1 MKVYTTADDT
11 GLVWTDPEI
20 FKRFA
25 IGHLIRHAKTPDEL
39 KEAYANYAGM
49 SADDLVNSKDTA
61 GSWDVRDDVS
71 EDDLNKMLDE
81 PETYNNLSLRD
92 LYESN
97 DDTDPFG
104 KDFYDF
110 LDSTMPE
117 RDIPEEEKAALE
129 KANFKD
135 PSMLKAYAQDIY
147 DTLSEADSPE
157 LNGLAK
163 LYSVKDIYDKMANS
177 EPGTD
182 WDDSGTV
189 DAFVDGLMED
199 AKGRWHELEETSEDV
214 NNDGDIDVVTKDV
227 DNDGTADEA
236 TVIADD
242 KREAEDATSKAASEM
257 DVEPSIK
264 DTMIDVAKKAAK
276 QQMKD
281 EADKE
286 IIDKDIS
293 DDLSDL
299 LSSEM
304 DSTGN
309 LKLSGNILNALRDIR
324 F

>member
-1 MKVYTTADDT
+1 MKVYSTNDDA

-25 IGHLIRHAKTPDEL
+25 IGPLIAHAKTPEEL
-39 KEAYANYAGM
+39 KEAYVSYAGM
-49 SADDLVNSKDTA
+49 SADDLVNHRDTA
-61 GSWDVRDDVS
+61 GTYSVEDLS
-71 EDDLNKMLDE
+71 EDDLNKRLSD
-81 PETYNNLSLRD
+81 PEVSNNFSLRD
-92 LYESN
+92 LYEFD

-104 KDFYDF
+104 KDLYDF

-129 KANFKD
+129 
-135 PSMLKAYAQDIY
+135 
-147 DTLSEADSPE
+147 EPE
-157 LNGLAK
+157 
-163 LYSVKDIYDKMANS
+163 D
-177 EPGTD
+177 E
-182 WDDSGTV
+182 
-189 DAFVDGLMED
+189 
-199 AKGRWHELEETSEDV
+199 SEDESEEATDV
-214 NNDGDIDVVTKDV
+214 NDDGDIDVVAKDI
-227 DNDGTADEA
+227 DNDGTADET
-236 TVIADD
+236 TVIADSE
-242 KREAEDATSKAASEM
+242 KEAEDATSKAASEM